1 MTEASGDTT
10 NIVFKNTKINAPLLL
25 QNLVYSLIFILFVSC
40 KTYKLTDVKPIPSSE
55 KTVEN
60 LYFSSNEDY
69 VYKCQMD
76 IYKNHVSGIL
86 IIKKISETTHRVV
99 LTSDFGN
106 KLIDFEISEDDFK
119 LNYVLPDLD
128 KKIVINFLK
137 NDFQQLLKKK
147 YPVTESFENENSKIY
162 LSKIDKKIYYLFFN
176 KENNLLKQII
186 YTKNNKEKID
196 FTFDAKKISLQTVLI
211 YNIKILK
218 SI

>member
-1 MTEASGDTT
+1 MR
-10 NIVFKNTKINAPLLL
+10 LL
-25 QNLVYSLIFILFVSC
+25 QLRNLAYSLIFILFTSC
-40 KTYKLTDVKPIPSSE
+40 KTYTLTDVKPIPSSE

-60 LYFSSNEDY
+60 LYFSSKEDY

-128 KKIVINFLK
+128 KKIVINFLR
-137 NDFQQLLKKK
+137 NDFQQLLKQK

-162 LSKIDKKIYYLFFN
+162 LSKMNKKEYYLFFS
-176 KENNLLKQII
+176 KENNLLKQIV

-196 FTFDAKKISLQTVLI
+196 FTFDAKKNTFADSLNLQHKDFKI
-211 YNIKILK
+211 NIKLFQITENQ
-218 SI
+218 

>member
-1 MTEASGDTT
+1 MRR
-10 NIVFKNTKINAPLLL
+10 FLL
-25 QNLVYSLIFILFVSC
+25 QIFLYSLVFLLFLSC
-40 KTYKLTDVKPIPSSE
+40 KTYKLTGVKPTPNSE

-86 IIKKISETTHRVV
+86 IIKKINETTHRVV

-106 KLIDFEISEDDFK
+106 KLIDFEISKDNFK

-137 NDFQQLLKKK
+137 DDFQQLLKQK
-147 YPVTESFENENSKIY
+147 YPVNESFENEKFKVY
-162 LSKIDKKIYYLFFN
+162 LSKIDKKTYYLFFN
-176 KENNLLKQII
+176 KENNLLNQII

-196 FTFDAKKISLQTVLI
+196 FTFDAKKHIFADSLNLQHKDFKI
-211 YNIKILK
+211 NIKLFQITETE
-218 SI
+218 

>member
-1 MTEASGDTT
+1 MRR
-10 NIVFKNTKINAPLLL
+10 LLL
-25 QNLVYSLIFILFVSC
+25 QNSVYSLIFLLFVSC
-40 KTYKLTDVKPIPSSE
+40 KTYKLTDVKPVSNSE

-60 LYFSSNEDY
+60 LYFSSSEDY

-86 IIKKISETTHRVV
+86 ILKKINKTAHRVV

-106 KLIDFEISEDDFK
+106 KLIDFEISNDDFK

-137 NDFQQLLKKK
+137 NDFQQLLKKE

-162 LSKIDKKIYYLFFN
+162 LSKVDKKIYYLFFN
-176 KENNLLKQII
+176 KENGLLKQII

-196 FTFDAKKISLQTVLI
+196 FTFDAKKHIFADSIDLQHKDFKI
-211 YNIKILK
+211 NIKLFQITETE
-218 SI
+218 

>member
-1 MTEASGDTT
+1 
-10 NIVFKNTKINAPLLL
+10 L
-25 QNLVYSLIFILFVSC
+25 LFVSC
-40 KTYKLTDVKPIPSSE
+40 KTYKLTDVKSVSNSE

-86 IIKKISETTHRVV
+86 IIKKIKETTHRVV

-106 KLIDFEISEDDFK
+106 KLIDFEVSENDFK

-137 NDFQQLLKKK
+137 SDFQELLRQK
-147 YPVTESFENENSKIY
+147 YPVNESFENGNSKIY
-162 LSKIDKKIYYLFFN
+162 LSKIDKKSYYLFFN

-196 FTFDAKKISLQTVLI
+196 FSFDAKKHIFADSLNLQHKDFKI
-211 YNIKILK
+211 NIKLFQITETE
-218 SI
+218 

>member
-1 MTEASGDTT
+1 MR
-10 NIVFKNTKINAPLLL
+10 LL
-25 QNLVYSLIFILFVSC
+25 QLRNLAYSLIFILFTYC
-40 KTYKLTDVKPIPSSE
+40 KTYKLNDAKPISTSE

-86 IIKKISETTHRVV
+86 IIKKINAATHRVV

-106 KLIDFEISEDDFK
+106 KLIDFEISEEDFK
-119 LNYVLPDLD
+119 LNYVLPDMD

-137 NDFQQLLKKK
+137 NDFRELLKQS
-147 YPVTESFENENSKIY
+147 YPVTESFENTTDYIY
-162 LSKIDKKIYYLFFN
+162 ESRSGKKVYYLFFN
-176 KENNLLKQII
+176 KDNRLLKQIV

-196 FTFDAKKISLQTVLI
+196 FTFDAKKHIFADGLNLQHKDFKI
-211 YNIKILK
+211 NIKLFQITETE
-218 SI
+218 

>member
-1 MTEASGDTT
+1 MFSKTPRSMR
-10 NIVFKNTKINAPLLL
+10 LL
-25 QNLVYSLIFILFVSC
+25 QLRNLAYSLIFILFTSC
-40 KTYKLTDVKPIPSSE
+40 KTYTLNDVKPIPSSE

-60 LYFSSNEDY
+60 LYFSSKEDY

-86 IIKKISETTHRVV
+86 IIKKISKTTHRVV

-128 KKIVINFLK
+128 KKIVINFLR
-137 NDFQQLLKKK
+137 NDFQQLLKQK

-162 LSKIDKKIYYLFFN
+162 LSKMDKKGYYLFFN
-176 KENNLLKQII
+176 KENNLLKQIV

-196 FTFDAKKISLQTVLI
+196 FTFDAKKNTFADSLNLQHKDFKI
-211 YNIKILK
+211 NIKLFQITENQ
-218 SI
+218 

>member
-1 MTEASGDTT
+1 
-10 NIVFKNTKINAPLLL
+10 L
-25 QNLVYSLIFILFVSC
+25 LFVSC
-40 KTYKLTDVKPIPSSE
+40 KTYQLTDVKPISNSE

-69 VYKCQMD
+69 VYKSQMD

-86 IIKKISETTHRVV
+86 IIKKIKGTTHRVV

-106 KLIDFEISEDDFK
+106 KLIDFEVSENGFK

-137 NDFQQLLKKK
+137 SDFQELLRQK
-147 YPVTESFENENSKIY
+147 YPVNESFENGNSKIY
-162 LSKIDKKIYYLFFN
+162 LSKIDKKSYYLFFN

-196 FTFDAKKISLQTVLI
+196 FSFDAKKHIFADSLNLQHKDFKI
-211 YNIKILK
+211 NIKLFQITETE
-218 SI
+218 

>member
-1 MTEASGDTT
+1 MRR
-10 NIVFKNTKINAPLLL
+10 LLL
-25 QNLVYSLIFILFVSC
+25 QSSVCSLIFLLFVSC
-40 KTYKLTDVKPIPSSE
+40 KTYKLTDVKSVSNSE

-60 LYFSSNEDY
+60 LYFSSSEDY

-86 IIKKISETTHRVV
+86 IIKKINETTHRVAM
-99 LTSDFGN
+99 TSDFGN
-106 KLIDFEISEDDFK
+106 KLIDFEISDSNFK

-137 NDFQQLLKKK
+137 NDFQQLLKQK

-162 LSKIDKKIYYLFFN
+162 LSKIDKKGYYLFFS
-176 KENNLLKQII
+176 KEDNLLKQII

-196 FTFDAKKISLQTVLI
+196 FTFDAKKHIFADSLNLRHKDFKI
-211 YNIKILK
+211 NIKLFQITETE
-218 SI
+218 

>member
-1 MTEASGDTT
+1 MLQ
-10 NIVFKNTKINAPLLL
+10 FLR
-25 QNLVYSLIFILFVSC
+25 QNLTYSLILLLAVSC
-40 KTYKLTDVKPIPSSE
+40 KSYQLTDVKQVLTTE

-60 LYFSSNEDY
+60 LYFSSSEDY

-86 IIKKISETTHRVV
+86 IIKKLNETTHRVA

-106 KLIDFEISEDDFK
+106 KLIDFEVSDNGFK

-137 NDFQQLLKKK
+137 NDFQQLLKRQ
-147 YPVTESFENENSKIY
+147 YHVSESFENDNAKIY
-162 LSKIDKKIYYLFFN
+162 LSKIENKAYYLFFN
-176 KENNLLKQII
+176 KENNLLKQVI

-196 FTFDAKKISLQTVLI
+196 FTFDAKKHIFADSLNLKHKDFKI
-211 YNIKILK
+211 NIKLFQITETE
-218 SI
+218 

>member
-1 MTEASGDTT
+1 MLQ
-10 NIVFKNTKINAPLLL
+10 FLR
-25 QNLVYSLIFILFVSC
+25 QNLLYSLILVLAVSC
-40 KTYKLTDVKPIPSSE
+40 KSYQLTDAKPAATTE

-60 LYFSSNEDY
+60 LYFSSSEDY

-86 IIKKISETTHRVV
+86 IIKKISETTHRVA

-106 KLIDFEISEDDFK
+106 KLIDFEVSENDFR

-137 NDFQQLLKKK
+137 NDFQQLLKKQ
-147 YPVTESFENENSKIY
+147 YPVSESFENEHSKIY
-162 LSKIDKKIYYLFFN
+162 LSKIDNKGYYLFFS

-186 YTKNNKEKID
+186 YTKNGKEKID
-196 FTFDAKKISLQTVLI
+196 FTFDAKKHIFADSLNLQHKDFKI
-211 YNIKILK
+211 NIKLFQITETE
-218 SI
+218 

>member
-1 MTEASGDTT
+1 MR
-10 NIVFKNTKINAPLLL
+10 LL
-25 QNLVYSLIFILFVSC
+25 QLRNLAYSLIFILFTSC
-40 KTYKLTDVKPIPSSE
+40 KTYRLTDAKPISSSE
-55 KTVEN
+55 KAVEN
-60 LYFSSNEDY
+60 LYFSSKEDY

-128 KKIVINFLK
+128 KKIVINFLR
-137 NDFQQLLKKK
+137 NDFQQLLKQK

-162 LSKIDKKIYYLFFN
+162 LSKMDKKGYYLFFN
-176 KENNLLKQII
+176 KENNLLKQIV

-196 FTFDAKKISLQTVLI
+196 FTFDAKKNTFADSLNLQHKDFKI
-211 YNIKILK
+211 NIKLFQITENQ
-218 SI
+218 